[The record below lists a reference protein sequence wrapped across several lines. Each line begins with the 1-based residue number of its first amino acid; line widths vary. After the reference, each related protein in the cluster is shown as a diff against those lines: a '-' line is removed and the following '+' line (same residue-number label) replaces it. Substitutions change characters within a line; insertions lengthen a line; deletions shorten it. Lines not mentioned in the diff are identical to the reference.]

1 MWRKQIVAKVT
12 KCANAAHKEIR
23 DMYSSLY
30 LDFERRARISLAHEV
45 KKLKEIKTTRGLSK
59 TEISKTNK
67 LDVIESSELYKS
79 IFESIIEDKYSWYSV
94 GGVDDEQLY
103 GER

>member
-23 DMYSSLY
+23 DMYSNLY
-30 LDFERRARISLAHEV
+30 LDFERRARISLNHE
-45 KKLKEIKTTRGLSK
+45 LKRLKVSEKANGMCKSK
-59 TEISKTNK
+59 VARLNK
-67 LDVIESSELYKS
+67 LDVIEGTERYKNL
-79 IFESIIEDKYSWYSV
+79 FESIIEDKYSWYAV